1 MALIVNTRN
10 NHIVMSGIAQT
21 DGWVTR
27 LEGNSDFL
35 KVIVED
41 RATES
46 SKKKVIMRDN
56 YNRESV
62 SDILFAESC
71 WATKEEWF
79 EFDRIFNLD
88 GAVWY
93 YMEVDATEPLY
104 DATSLY

>member
-1 MALIVNTRN
+1 MASIVNTRN
-10 NHIVMSGIAQT
+10 NHIVMSGIART

-35 KVIVED
+35 KVIDED
-41 RATES
+41 RVTGSFE
-46 SKKKVIMRDN
+46 KKVIMHDN
-56 YNRESV
+56 YDRESV
-62 SDILFAESC
+62 SDILFAELC
-71 WATKEEWF
+71 WATKEEWS

-88 GAVWY
+88 GADWY